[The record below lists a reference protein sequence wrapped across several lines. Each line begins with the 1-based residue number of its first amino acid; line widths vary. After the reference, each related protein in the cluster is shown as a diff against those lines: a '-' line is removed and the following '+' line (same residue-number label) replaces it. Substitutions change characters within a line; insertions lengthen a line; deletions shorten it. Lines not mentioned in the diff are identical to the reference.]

1 LKRIK
6 KVTITLFPS
15 CIDKYL
21 PSTQHCEYGTC
32 KTNESSDLW
41 IPDAYSDMD
50 AVEEEFPIEES
61 ATYEIPFEELEEE
74 EIIEE
79 KDFNEIEMQIP
90 LSGLI
95 AYYPFSGNAND
106 ESGNGRNGTVIGA
119 SLRIGCLSPNDQQFE
134 GSIDEVM
141 IYDHDL
147 SDEEI
152 RTIFLLQ
159 Q

>member
-1 LKRIK
+1 
-6 KVTITLFPS
+6 
-15 CIDKYL
+15 
-21 PSTQHCEYGTC
+21 
-32 KTNESSDLW
+32 
-41 IPDAYSDMD
+41 
-50 AVEEEFPIEES
+50 
-61 ATYEIPFEELEEE
+61 
-74 EIIEE
+74 
-79 KDFNEIEMQIP
+79 MQIP

-106 ESGNGRNGTVIGA
+106 VSGNGRNGTVIGA
-119 SLRIGCLSPNDQQFE
+119 SLRIGCQSPNDQQFE

-152 RTIFLLQ
+152 RTIFLFQ